1 MNIKQSDPMSGRP
14 AETGTDSVVSNA
26 NQIHNESGAFPM
38 DMEKVRTGDVQS
50 NLCLELAAF
59 RSLLEKLAGVPQ
71 GNYAWTWDH
80 ETKSFLLQAPKNII
94 EQYIGILTREMGEAL
109 CLRVKKAKVVVDLWP
124 WKINKDKASLRIGF
138 SEGYDP
144 SELRGYTGLESLVN
158 LHFVSYPNDSQEEQ
172 EALAKFKLMCARIDS
187 IFEKKCEWMWETY
200 WRMKGLSF
208 AIVRKYTW
216 ENKSSIVEK
225 EIEQFNN
232 SPETQ
237 KAGLKVDLRTYT
249 HGTSVNVRIA
259 LEGLS
264 NEPRLYPQILDVFD
278 AHFSR

>member
-26 NQIHNESGAFPM
+26 DQIHNESGAFPM
-38 DMEKVRTGDVQS
+38 DMEKARTGGVQS

-59 RSLLEKLAGVPQ
+59 RSLLEKLVGVPQ
-71 GNYAWTWDH
+71 GNSAWTWDH
-80 ETKSFLLQAPKNII
+80 ETRSFLIQAPNNVI

-138 SEGYDP
+138 NEGYDP

-172 EALAKFKLMCARIDS
+172 EALARFKSMCLKIDT

-200 WRMKGLSF
+200 WRMKGLAF

-225 EIEQFNN
+225 EVDQFNN
-232 SPETQ
+232 SPEAQ
-237 KAGLKVDLRTYT
+237 KARLKVDLRTYT

-264 NEPRLYPQILDVFD
+264 NEPRLYPQILAVFD